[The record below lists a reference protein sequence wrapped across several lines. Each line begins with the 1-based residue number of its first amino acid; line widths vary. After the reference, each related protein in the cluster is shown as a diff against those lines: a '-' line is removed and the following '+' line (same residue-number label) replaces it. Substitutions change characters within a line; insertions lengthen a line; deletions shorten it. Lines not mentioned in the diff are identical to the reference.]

1 MRHIT
6 SLSGWILALGVSLLG
21 AACGGGVDE
30 AATGSSSGAGGDASS
45 SSATAT
51 AATGTGG
58 DGQGGQGTGSSAA
71 TGTGGAAPEGITPE
85 LVSAAISLN
94 CEPLVPPDPIGGS
107 FTAKYT
113 NSGTLPTSA
122 TITSAKLVFGSGPT
136 TLAGPFT
143 GSPGS
148 GGPVQPGTT
157 LSVQHIKQPAG
168 GGAPEGSP
176 CDFCNSTVSL
186 TVTWDLGGGK
196 TATDTLPAEKVSC
209 AF

>member
-1 MRHIT
+1 
-6 SLSGWILALGVSLLG
+6 WILALGASLLG

-30 AATGSSSGAGGDASS
+30 AATGSSSGAGGEASS
-45 SSATAT
+45 SSSAATTAT
-51 AATGTGG
+51 GAGG
-58 DGQGGQGTGSSAA
+58 DGQGGQGTSSATTG
-71 TGTGGAAPEGITPE
+71 TGTGGAAPEGITPGLE
-85 LVSAAISLN
+85 SAALFLN
-94 CEPLVPPDPIGGS
+94 CQPIVPPDPINGS
-107 FTAKYT
+107 FTAKYK
-113 NSGTLPTSA
+113 NSGTLPMSA
-122 TITSAKLVFGSGPT
+122 TITSAKLVFGSAPK
-136 TLAGPFT
+136 TLSWPFT
-143 GSPGS
+143 VSPGS

-157 LSVQHIKQPAG
+157 LSVQHMKQPAG